1 MRLRHTDRARASNLY
16 QWVKWALYPGINLHA
31 RLRYRTL
38 PRYFRGPSSDGNQP
52 VVLDAGCGNGM
63 LSYQS
68 YLKGN
73 QVVAVSIK
81 QGEIERNRDLFNGY
95 HSISSNLL
103 SFRVHNLY
111 DLKALNLGFDE
122 IICTEVLE
130 HIERD
135 DTLCKDFF
143 DALRPGGI
151 LHLCCPNA
159 EHPDNQKE
167 ALDPSETGGHVRPGY
182 TLESYRAL
190 LEPIGFRVSE
200 PLGLGGTV
208 RQKCNNFILA
218 AQRQGGLTLGVPAFA
233 IVWALC
239 WLEAVLPTSPIPFCI
254 YVRAE
259 KLGTD

>member
-1 MRLRHTDRARASNLY
+1 MHLHTDRGSASKLF
-16 QWVKWALYPGINLHA
+16 QLVKWALYPGINLHA

-38 PRYFRGPSSDGNQP
+38 PRYFRGPSSDREQP

-73 QVVAVSIK
+73 QVVAISIK
-81 QGEIERNRDLFNGY
+81 QHEIERNRDLFNGY
-95 HSISSNLL
+95 HAIPSSLL

-111 DLKALNLGFDE
+111 DLKALSLEFDE

-135 DTLCKDFF
+135 GTLCSDFF
-143 DALRPGGI
+143 DALRPGGV

-159 EHPDNQKE
+159 EHPDNQTE
-167 ALDPSETGGHVRPGY
+167 ALDPLETGGHVRPGY
-182 TLESYRAL
+182 TFESYLAL
-190 LEPIGFRVSE
+190 LKPIGFKVSE
-200 PLGLGGTV
+200 PLGLGGMV
-208 RQKCNNFILA
+208 RQKSNKLVLA
-218 AQRQGGLTLGVPAFA
+218 AQRHGGLTLGVPAFA
-233 IVWALC
+233 IVWGLS
-239 WLEAVLPTSPIPFCI
+239 WLDAVLPTSPIPFCI

-259 KLGTD
+259 KPGVD